1 MSSIDPNQLLP
12 IQDAAKEFS
21 VSVASLH
28 KYAALGRIR
37 KFRKAF
43 DRITYVNRSELADLA
58 NHATATWFVVD
69 LPVDEQSE
77 TFRELLTRLQNTFPN
92 RSWERAGWGSFA
104 LVNGTR
110 SHRYTALKY
119 KAHHQRAIFSEL
131 VEVLDQV
138 DPDGRVVDRY
148 KISLHDY
155 PFETDRSIR

>member
-1 MSSIDPNQLLP
+1 MSSNDPDELLP

-37 KFRKAF
+37 KYRRGF
-43 DRITYVNRSELADLA
+43 DRITYVNRGELADLA
-58 NHATATWFVVD
+58 NLATATWFVVD
-69 LPVDEQSE
+69 VPLDEQSD
-77 TFRELLTRLQNTFPN
+77 TLRELLARLQDTFPS

-110 SHRYTALKY
+110 SHPYTALKY

-131 VEVLDQV
+131 VEVLDQI
-138 DPDGRVVDRY
+138 DPDGKVVDRY